1 MRGPTPEAADMRRK
15 RTPSRSINR
24 FRAPDSRLPLQW
36 TSDPLRQI
44 RSCPRNPATTTTIGE
59 HAMRVFCAVSYI
71 LEQRSSR

>member
-24 FRAPDSRLPLQW
+24 FRPQDSQLTRQW
-36 TSDPLRQI
+36 TSDPRDKFGLVLVSPQ
-44 RSCPRNPATTTTIGE
+44 PTTTIGE

-71 LEQRSSR
+71 LEQPSR